1 MRKIWLLLFFS
12 LSLSGSLWADSGI
25 WAYPYLQNV
34 TPTSADIY
42 WVSEDPRP
50 LILHLDD
57 RAVASVAQ
65 RAEGLGF
72 NLAEVEQFSGL
83 AVASPRFLHKVEL
96 KGLEPQ
102 QTYRYRVSLD
112 PEGAPF
118 LSSFLTPPTGRNS
131 YRFVAY
137 ADSETEPESVGTAV
151 SWPAKG
157 NPSRKYLVDQ
167 DTGYRANLATIL
179 ERTPQAIL
187 IAGDLVESGGE
198 QRDWDEFWRLN
209 THRDGSKSVAS
220 QIPILP
226 AIGNHE
232 YYGGPKN
239 GKYSLAA
246 IIDASRRYFTYFH
259 PTGAQG
265 REHFYSVRLGPAR
278 LISLDSCDGTPHQSA
293 ADPNYH
299 MSSAPKETP
308 GIQANSRQTKWLENE
323 LAQAQRSDAF
333 TFVFFH
339 HCPYSSGPHG
349 LPPGTGP
356 GQDPQS
362 GQPLRAWTPLFMRYG
377 VDAVITG
384 HDEMW
389 ERSTVEGHEVLP
401 GRGKIPHT
409 IQFYDVGIGGDGLRS
424 ATTENPHRRF
434 LADTGHPEVWE
445 NGVLVDGG
453 RHYGHLEVNI
463 EPEGEDGW
471 RATLEGVYVFPVKDG
486 DSYRF
491 ERRVYPDTVHLRSR

>member
-1 MRKIWLLLFFS
+1 MRKLLLV
-12 LSLSGSLWADSGI
+12 LCLCLITPVWADAGI

-34 TPTSADIY
+34 TPTSADVY

-50 LILHLDD
+50 LVLHIGD
-57 RAVASVAQ
+57 RAVGGSAR

-72 NLAEVEQFSGL
+72 NLFEIEKFQQA
-83 AVASPRFLHKVEL
+83 AAAAPRFLHKVEL
-96 KGLEPQ
+96 LELQPGQTYHYRVDLEP
-102 QTYRYRVSLD
+102 
-112 PEGAPF
+112 EGEPF
-118 LSSFLTPPTGRNS
+118 VSSFSTPPVGRTS

-151 SWPAKG
+151 SWPSKTD
-157 NPSRKYLVDQ
+157 PKRKYLVDQ
-167 DTGYRANLATIL
+167 DTGYRANLETIL
-179 ERTPQAIL
+179 SRRPHAIV

-209 THRDGSKSVAS
+209 TNRDGAKSVAS

-232 YYGGPKN
+232 YYGGPTN

-246 IIDASRRYFTYFH
+246 VIEASRRYFTYFH

-265 REHFYSVRLGPAR
+265 REHYYSVRLGPAR
-278 LISLDSCDGTPHQSA
+278 LIALDSCDGTPHETP

-308 GIQANSRQTKWLENE
+308 GIGPDSRQTKWLKNE
-323 LAQAQRSDAF
+323 LADAQRSDAF

-349 LPPGTGP
+349 LPAGRGP
-356 GQDPQS
+356 GEDPQS

-377 VDAVITG
+377 VDAVLTG

-401 GRGKIPHT
+401 NGQKVPHSV
-409 IQFYDVGIGGDGLRS
+409 QFYDVGVGGDGLRA
-424 ATTENPHRRF
+424 ATTGNPFRRF
-434 LADTGHPEVWE
+434 LAETGSPEQWD
-445 NGVLVDGG
+445 NGVLIDGG

-463 EPEGEDGW
+463 EPEGESGW
-471 RATLEGVYVFPVKDG
+471 RAVLDGVYVFPVKEGDG
-486 DSYRF
+486 YRF
-491 ERRVYPDTVHLRSR
+491 ERRLYPDAVYLRSRQ